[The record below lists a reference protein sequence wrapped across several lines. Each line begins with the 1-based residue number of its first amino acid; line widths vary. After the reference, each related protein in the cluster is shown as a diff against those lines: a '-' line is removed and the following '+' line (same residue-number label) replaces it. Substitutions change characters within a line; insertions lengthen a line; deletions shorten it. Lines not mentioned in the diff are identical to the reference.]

1 MPYDGTEISQ
11 TNILINAR
19 NRLEKGWCQGHF
31 ELVSED
37 GNSVEYC
44 IYGAVNSASSIM
56 DTSDLSDIAAK
67 YQGASNL
74 QAIDIANKAVKT
86 IQFILKEE
94 EIDKWNDT
102 PGRTKEEV
110 LEMMDKAIVRSM
122 SNE

>member
-1 MPYDGTEISQ
+1 MPYDGTKLPI

-56 DTSDLSDIAAK
+56 DTND
-67 YQGASNL
+67 

-86 IQFILKEE
+86 IQFILNEE

-122 SNE
+122 SHE

>member
-56 DTSDLSDIAAK
+56 DTSDR
-67 YQGASNL
+67 
-74 QAIDIANKAVKT
+74 AV
-86 IQFILKEE
+86 FSPM
-94 EIDKWNDT
+94 WDT
-102 PGRTKEEV
+102 LDD
-110 LEMMDKAIVRSM
+110 LEALEDV
-122 SNE
+122 N

>member
-44 IYGAVNSASSIM
+44 IYGAAPFVRGNSL
-56 DTSDLSDIAAK
+56 DAAPREH
-67 YQGASNL
+67 YVVA
-74 QAIDIANKAVKT
+74 
-86 IQFILKEE
+86 
-94 EIDKWNDT
+94 
-102 PGRTKEEV
+102 
-110 LEMMDKAIVRSM
+110 
-122 SNE
+122 